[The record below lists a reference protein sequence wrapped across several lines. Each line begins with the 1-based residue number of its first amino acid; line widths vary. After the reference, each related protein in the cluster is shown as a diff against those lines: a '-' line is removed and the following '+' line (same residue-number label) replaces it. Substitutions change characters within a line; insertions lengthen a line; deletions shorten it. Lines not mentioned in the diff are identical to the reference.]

1 MATDLENKLMVQ
13 QQRGGEV
20 VERGRPSS
28 VTGWLQHGTTTKQL
42 ARLLGSDEMAERWL
56 RIALTECQRNPKLF
70 DCTFESFAGALMQC
84 AQIKLEPGQPLG
96 LSWIIPFE
104 NSVRVGS
111 EWTKRLDAQ
120 FQLGWTGIVQLA
132 RRSGQLGDIAARD
145 VCERDEFDFNYL
157 TGHKHHKPPL
167 RGERGDAYGFYCYA
181 KFANGGEH
189 FLYMTR
195 EQVLA
200 HAQTHSQSYKSA
212 IRTAEKYKK
221 KPTGPWFEH
230 FEAMGRKTTVKL
242 SRPFLPASPDWI
254 AGLDADDRVV
264 SLREDRLIIDA
275 EDMGISL
282 SPTVGELTDGEAE
295 SGEKTATAREEK
307 PQGAEGTQAQQPAEG
322 ADAGQGDLLK
332 GRQ

>member
-1 MATDLENKLMVQ
+1 MATDLENKLAVQ
-13 QQRGGEV
+13 AARGGQV
-20 VERGRPSS
+20 AERGARPSS
-28 VTGWLQHGTTTKQL
+28 VTSWLQHGTTTKQL

-70 DCTFESFAGALMQC
+70 ECTFESFAGALMQC

-104 NSVRVGS
+104 NSVRVGGD
-111 EWTKRLDAQ
+111 WTKRLDAQ

-132 RRSGQLGDIAARD
+132 RRSGQLGDIAARE

-167 RGERGDAYGFYCYA
+167 RGERGEAYGFYCYA
-181 KFANGGEH
+181 TFSNGGDH

-195 EQVLA
+195 EQVLE
-200 HAQTHSQSYKSA
+200 HAKQFSQSYKSA
-212 IRTAEKYKK
+212 IRTAEKYKRQ
-221 KPTGPWFEH
+221 PTGPWFEH
-230 FEAMGRKTTVKL
+230 FNAMGRKTTVKL

-264 SLREDRLIIDA
+264 TLHGDDRLIIDA
-275 EDMGISL
+275 DDMGIALAPAAGVDDDL
-282 SPTVGELTDGEAE
+282 S
-295 SGEKTATAREEK
+295 ATSD
-307 PQGAEGTQAQQPAEG
+307 GAEQAQQQAEG
-322 ADAGQGDLLK
+322 AEAQAPGLPLDGGQA
-332 GRQ
+332 

>member
-1 MATDLENKLMVQ
+1 MATELQNKLAVQ
-13 QQRGGEV
+13 AAQAARGGQV
-20 VERGRPSS
+20 AERQSKPSS
-28 VTGWLQHGTTTKQL
+28 VTSWLTHGTTTKQI
-42 ARLLGSDEMAERWL
+42 ARLLGSEEMAERWL

-104 NSVRVGS
+104 NSVRIGS

-167 RGERGDAYGFYCYA
+167 RGDRGEAYGFYCYA

-195 EQVLA
+195 EQVVA
-200 HAQTHSQSYKSA
+200 HAARFSQSYKSA
-212 IRTAEKYKK
+212 LKIAEKYKK
-221 KPTGPWFEH
+221 TPAGPWFEH
-230 FEAMGRKTTVKL
+230 FEAMGRKTVVKQ

-254 AGLDADDRVV
+254 AALDADDRVV
-264 SLREDRLIIDA
+264 SLRDGNRLIIDSD
-275 EDMGISL
+275 EMGIALGAPADVEDLGAS
-282 SPTVGELTDGEAE
+282 STGESAGSAEEAAE
-295 SGEKTATAREEK
+295 Q
-307 PQGAEGTQAQQPAEG
+307 PQG
-322 ADAGQGDLLK
+322 DAGQTTLLE
-332 GRQ
+332 GGQS